1 MAVRWAFTFYSGV
14 ADKQCSELLT
24 RTMKERY
31 LPPEPFYLGDWRN
44 SSAAV
49 SETAGGG
56 AAPPSPAISF
66 RCGVGATRAALT
78 RESLWQNQAPEPIS
92 SSDRELCAAR
102 KISWRCSSV
111 GQERPVLTR

>member
-1 MAVRWAFTFYSGV
+1 MFHSGV

-56 AAPPSPAISF
+56 PAPPSPAISIEAWICTTP
-66 RCGVGATRAALT
+66 R
-78 RESLWQNQAPEPIS
+78 
-92 SSDRELCAAR
+92 SDQDDETASEVTCPTCRHRTEHHRGRPPL
-102 KISWRCSSV
+102 SVCSV
-111 GQERPVLTR
+111 A